1 VRRHLTAGRLT
12 LAAILA
18 GGLAVRLY
26 GLHHGLPFIYHS
38 DESQHF
44 TRYAVRMFD
53 EGFNPHYFQNPTTFT
68 YLTHVALWLRGFDDI
83 ATEYAG
89 DPSAIYEIARLVA
102 VALSL
107 LGVAA
112 VYAVGRRLWGT
123 FEGVVAAAVLAFA
136 ALPVAYSRYAVTD
149 VGVLLPVAVAVYGLV
164 KIHEEGALR
173 HYAIAGGGFG
183 LTVAFKYTAG
193 LILVPLLV
201 AVVLRAWRA
210 EQPLRQVVAGASL
223 AGGVAVLVFFVTNPY
238 FVLDLGEALD
248 QLRAQ
253 RDAAADRK
261 VGQVEE
267 NPFGFYLSSLT
278 WGVGWGVLVA
288 AVAGAVWE
296 FARDRVRAVLL
307 VLFPLLLFLYLGS
320 DAERYFARWL
330 LPAYPI
336 LALLAGVAIA
346 GAARSLSGR
355 PALRAGAVAVLTAL
369 AMAQPVVTILHTGS
383 VLEKAD
389 TRELAR
395 NYMLENL
402 PSGTR
407 LVVDAVAI
415 RPQYDLPQ
423 LGIPPEPDQPVFPI
437 GFSAPPKDDDPV
449 TQDPVRTTR
458 FLEDLAP
465 TRVDRYRADG
475 YCVVATMSWLR
486 ERAAIAGLDDAV
498 AYYDR
503 LERESRVLF
512 RASPYDDPG
521 DPEPFDFDQTHLYWS
536 KRYDRTGPE
545 VVVRELDRCRNGGGR
560 GA

>member
-1 VRRHLTAGRLT
+1 
-12 LAAILA
+12 
-18 GGLAVRLY
+18 
-26 GLHHGLPFIYHS
+26 
-38 DESQHF
+38 
-44 TRYAVRMFD
+44 
-53 EGFNPHYFQNPTTFT
+53 
-68 YLTHVALWLRGFDDI
+68 
-83 ATEYAG
+83 
-89 DPSAIYEIARLVA
+89 
-102 VALSL
+102 
-107 LGVAA
+107 
-112 VYAVGRRLWGT
+112 
-123 FEGVVAAAVLAFA
+123 
-136 ALPVAYSRYAVTD
+136 
-149 VGVLLPVAVAVYGLV
+149 
-164 KIHEEGALR
+164 
-173 HYAIAGGGFG
+173 
-183 LTVAFKYTAG
+183 
-193 LILVPLLV
+193 V

-407 LVVDAVAI
+407 IVVDAVAI
-415 RPQYDLPQ
+415 RDEYDIPL
-423 LGIPPEPDQPVFPI
+423 LGIARRPKEPEFI
-437 GFSAPPKDDDPV
+437 ARFGAPPKNFNVYPPE
-449 TQDPVRTTR
+449 PVRTTR
-458 FLEDLAP
+458 FLEDLEP
-465 TRVDRYRADG
+465 GRIDEYRAKG
-475 YCVVATMSWLR
+475 FCVLVTMSWLR
-486 ERAAIAGLDDAV
+486 ERSEIAGLDEAV

-503 LERESRVLF
+503 LERESKVLF
-512 RASPYDDPG
+512 RANPYDDPD
-521 DPEPFDFDQTHLYWS
+521 DPVPFDFDQTHLYYD
-536 KRYDRTGPE
+536 KRYERTGPA
-545 VVVRELDRCRNGGGR
+545 VAIRKLDRCRDGVR
-560 GA
+560 RRA